1 MQTQVDEAQAALAR
15 KHLQMQ
21 EVQARA
27 EKATADL
34 LESQQQLYAAN
45 KEIKML
51 KGVVEV
57 ETEKRKMTEKEL
69 NETQIQLK
77 KTEFI
82 LKATQDTESALTS
95 EARSLISSLEQ
106 IVVERNDLHALVVLQ
121 RDQETAR
128 RQAAKQFHEGALV
141 VLSNI
146 ASSFNSISTT
156 IDESQLS
163 ATTIAAQ
170 NHEAGRHSVSETQ
183 QIILEIANNVSCV
196 TEAIK
201 SQLVGEVGVLSI
213 VETSTSDVLDC
224 VQTAKDDFFQG
235 EELCDGSCES
245 MRRRLDECTKHLSER
260 SSAIQTSTSQ
270 ALQSFESKVT
280 ETRNSITHLVMKMKN
295 SLSNLSQAKA
305 DKSKALDYLLGQWRD
320 QSLTHSKSVFDQTKS
335 NLTSLTTFVDEF
347 KNDMAKHNE
356 IDVALEAQR
365 SFINNDG
372 SAHAK
377 SIGSQGFMLNGHR
390 QALVQAHETQIVLRN
405 QIMQSIISGVQA
417 IVTSEIDKLAS
428 AQMNQFQ
435 VLDKGGADLAITN
448 GQIAESAKA
457 VLENMQ
463 TTNQL
468 VSDNASAVRNSDL
481 KAVEN
486 MQSTQTTL
494 KEVMKTSKTHHELA
508 VSFGSNSLTTV
519 SEMEQLDAANS
530 EVVNC
535 AERDEKVCA
544 ASLINNV
551 LKPTSAAMNETLKS
565 SLDAI
570 AFVNKTCV
578 PNVTA
583 DLDGIAENRKAI
595 SSRMRD
601 MFDTVNCQ
609 VSDMVGS
616 ISSIATTQSTAAE
629 NLKNEI
635 MSKSNSYSNEAVPRF
650 LAELESGKEQLVS
663 TVANLANLSAQSVSE
678 GSAQG
683 SIVQHSV
690 HRFAHGQLNCTVPVD
705 PAPQKKEC
713 NFNHE
718 LSSTPDED
726 TLLKGVDF
734 GGSQPEDSAIS
745 PPDDSSSQGSP
756 DDENVCRKSAASMTS
771 SSLPSPLSRKSSAS
785 ISTSSL
791 PSPRL
796 KYRDTNSNQ
805 WDMHSGPTKLSKHK
819 RPAMNASAVGR
830 KNNCP
835 SGLPSPSKR
844 IKR

>member
-1 MQTQVDEAQAALAR
+1 
-15 KHLQMQ
+15 
-21 EVQARA
+21 
-27 EKATADL
+27 
-34 LESQQQLYAAN
+34 
-45 KEIKML
+45 
-51 KGVVEV
+51 
-57 ETEKRKMTEKEL
+57 
-69 NETQIQLK
+69 
-77 KTEFI
+77 
-82 LKATQDTESALTS
+82 
-95 EARSLISSLEQ
+95 
-106 IVVERNDLHALVVLQ
+106 
-121 RDQETAR
+121 
-128 RQAAKQFHEGALV
+128 
-141 VLSNI
+141 
-146 ASSFNSISTT
+146 
-156 IDESQLS
+156 
-163 ATTIAAQ
+163 
-170 NHEAGRHSVSETQ
+170 
-183 QIILEIANNVSCV
+183 
-196 TEAIK
+196 
-201 SQLVGEVGVLSI
+201 
-213 VETSTSDVLDC
+213 
-224 VQTAKDDFFQG
+224 
-235 EELCDGSCES
+235 
-245 MRRRLDECTKHLSER
+245 
-260 SSAIQTSTSQ
+260 
-270 ALQSFESKVT
+270 
-280 ETRNSITHLVMKMKN
+280 
-295 SLSNLSQAKA
+295 
-305 DKSKALDYLLGQWRD
+305 
-320 QSLTHSKSVFDQTKS
+320 
-335 NLTSLTTFVDEF
+335 
-347 KNDMAKHNE
+347 
-356 IDVALEAQR
+356 
-365 SFINNDG
+365 
-372 SAHAK
+372 
-377 SIGSQGFMLNGHR
+377 
-390 QALVQAHETQIVLRN
+390 
-405 QIMQSIISGVQA
+405 
-417 IVTSEIDKLAS
+417 
-428 AQMNQFQ
+428 
-435 VLDKGGADLAITN
+435 
-448 GQIAESAKA
+448 
-457 VLENMQ
+457 MQ

-734 GGSQPEDSAIS
+734 GGSQPEDSAIN

-756 DDENVCRKSAASMTS
+756 DDEKVCRNSAASMTS